1 MPNHF
6 GLTTNEGKYGLKL
19 TRENYAIISNKNS
32 LPKFSVNIYAD
43 DEGKT
48 YSDTWCQKQM
58 DDCLKNFD
66 LNMKFFSEL
75 DHTKFNEEINV
86 FLQKNKNFR
95 EVFDLNLYYRKSG
108 YYMLVLDE
116 YCQVYIGT
124 TQDIK
129 ARISQH
135 WAKRKQFDR
144 LLFPMGA
151 VNTSLLSIDSFRAFD
166 TTRIYAL
173 ETLITYDHEDGYINQ
188 FSPEFASNRL
198 AGGKVGKVGLL
209 QAILMMKNRKLT

>member
-6 GLTTNEGKYGLKL
+6 GLTINEGKYGLKL
-19 TRENYAIISNKNS
+19 TRENYAITCNKNS
-32 LPKFSVNIYAD
+32 LSKFSVNIYAD

-86 FLQKNKNFR
+86 FLRKNKKYR
-95 EVFDLNLYYRKSG
+95 EVFDLNLYNGKSG
-108 YYMLVLDE
+108 YYMLVLDG

-124 TQDIK
+124 AQDIK
-129 ARISQH
+129 TRICQH
-135 WAKRKQFDR
+135 WSRRKQFDR

-151 VNTSLLSIDSFRAFD
+151 VNTSLLSIESFRAFD
-166 TTRIYAL
+166 TTRIFAL
-173 ETLITYDHEDGYINQ
+173 ETNITYDHEDGYINQ
-188 FSPEFASNRL
+188 FSSEFVSNRM
-198 AGGKVGKVGLL
+198 AGGKVTGGLI
-209 QAILMMKNRKLT
+209 QAISMMKNRKLT